1 MVCVKMWARWALG
14 ALVVALGACGGG
26 GGGGGGGSS
35 NNGLRLTV
43 DSSRVD
49 FTVLEGAPA
58 GQGAQTVTARLS
70 GGSGNESV
78 FIGVDATGQGVLLP
92 IGVTIDTVARTGVAS
107 VAPNAALAA
116 GTYNGTL
123 RVLACLD
130 AACNSPISGSP
141 FTINYGTTVQPR
153 FKASVNS
160 LAFASAESVR
170 PAAQTVALTLPAGVS
185 AATYNVRY
193 SGPNAGWLL
202 VERSGLNYTVRP
214 EADLLAGSYSADIEF
229 DAGAT
234 QPRVTVRVQHVVS
247 TGLVV
252 QPLVEA
258 RITSTSPASANS
270 GAVMVSAAPGVGP
283 GTWTA
288 TSLSPWLRLSSTTG
302 ALGTPLQW
310 SIDPEG
316 FKALPNGAS
325 TDAQVFVASGTTLT
339 PQVLTLRLS
348 KDVAEFQGIDTL
360 AVLAGEAGEVL
371 IHGRLLDEAGLQ
383 QRVVASGFTP
393 GALTVRSPRLL
404 SLQVGALAA
413 GSYTLTLPTASGL
426 PTRSVQLQVLAPV
439 DRGAQVVATTGIK
452 GGAQWDPI
460 TQSLFV
466 HNISQSSVMRFQ
478 LGGSVAQPSAT
489 VSSRVIAGLM
499 GIALSPDR
507 RSVIAITATGTL
519 LRLSTQDLSTQTST
533 ELGRTVA
540 EGTSVGLPLLV
551 TGDQRLLMSQG
562 SQWAGALYVDLETDR
577 VLPLPTGNFT
587 FYSGPWGRVSP
598 NGQRALIVQTAGLSP
613 APPLL
618 RRDAADGLLSPV
630 VGNAPSF
637 FYRGA
642 SDRRGTRW
650 VLDGRVYTYDMVQQG
665 MLQPVPPDG
674 WFGQEA
680 VMSRDGS
687 RTYLYTRNAVL
698 SQSRIFALDT
708 GASLGTGYVF
718 PSLGTLEPWLEP
730 SCSNQVQNESCNG
743 YATRVVLTDDDR
755 TLLLIGDRQL
765 AVVPIPAN
773 LRGGPLPAT
782 AQTTRWMGPARR

>member
-1 MVCVKMWARWALG
+1 MVCMKRWSRCALG
-14 ALVVALGACGGG
+14 ALVLVLAACGGG

-35 NNGLRLTV
+35 NNGLRLSV

-49 FTVLEGAPA
+49 FSVLEGAPA
-58 GQGAQTVTARLS
+58 GQGALTVTARLT

-78 FIGVDATGQGVLLP
+78 YIGVEATGQGVLLP
-92 IGVTIDTVARTGVAS
+92 IGVTIDTATRTGVAT

-116 GTYNGTL
+116 GSYSGTL

-141 FTINYGTTVQPR
+141 FVINYGTTVQPR
-153 FKASVNS
+153 FKASVGS
-160 LAFASAESVR
+160 LAFAAPETAQ
-170 PAAQTVALTLPAGVS
+170 PAAKTLSLTLPSGVS
-185 AATYNVRY
+185 AATHAVRY
-193 SGPNAGWLL
+193 GSGATGWLQL
-202 VERSGLNYTVRP
+202 EAVGSTYSVRP
-214 EADLLAGSYSADIEF
+214 SASLGAGSYTAEIDF
-229 DAGAT
+229 DAGT
-234 QPRVTVRVQHVVS
+234 QPRVTVSVRHVVS
-247 TGLVV
+247 VGLVV
-252 QPLVEA
+252 TPLVET

-270 GAVMVSAAPGVGP
+270 DSVAVEAAPGVAA

-288 TSLSPWLRLSSTTG
+288 STTSPWLRLTRATG

-310 SIDPEG
+310 AVDPEG
-316 FKALPNGAS
+316 FKALPNGAI
-325 TDAQVFVASGTTLT
+325 TDAQVTVTGGAGLT
-339 PQVLTLRLS
+339 PQVLTLRLT

-383 QRVVASGFTP
+383 QRLVATGFVP
-393 GALTVRSPRLL
+393 GALTVRSPKLL

-426 PTRSVQLQVLAPV
+426 PTRTVRLQVLPAV
-439 DRGAQVVATTGIK
+439 DRGAQVVATTGLK
-452 GGAQWDPI
+452 GGTLWDPI

-478 LGGSVAQPSAT
+478 LTGNAAQPGAT

-499 GIALSPDR
+499 GIAFSPDR
-507 RSVIAITATGTL
+507 ASVIAVTATGTL
-519 LRLSTQDLSTQTST
+519 LRLSTQDLATLTST

-540 EGTSVGLPLLV
+540 EGTSVGLPLVV

-618 RRDAADGLLSPV
+618 RRDAADGALSPV
-630 VGNAPSF
+630 IGNAPSF

-680 VMSRDGS
+680 VMSRDGT
-687 RTYLYTRNAVL
+687 RTYLYTRNAAL
-698 SQSRIFALDT
+698 SQSRIFVLDT
-708 GASLGTGYVF
+708 GAPLGTGYIYPV
-718 PSLGTLEPWLEP
+718 LGTLEPWLEP

-765 AVVPIPAN
+765 AVVPVPSH
-773 LRGGPLPAT
+773 LRGGPLPAAVQAT
-782 AQTTRWMGPARR
+782 QRMGPASR

>member
-1 MVCVKMWARWALG
+1 MKNATRWALG
-14 ALVVALGACGGG
+14 ALVLVLGACGGG
-26 GGGGGGGSS
+26 GGGGGGPS

-49 FTVLEGAPA
+49 FTVLEGATP

-70 GGSGNESV
+70 GGNGNESV
-78 FIGVDATGQGVLLP
+78 FIGVEATGQGVLLP

-153 FKASVNS
+153 FKASVGS
-160 LAFASAESVR
+160 LAFAAAESVQ
-170 PAAQTVALTLPAGVS
+170 AAAKTLTLTLPSGVS
-185 AATYNVRY
+185 AATHTVRY
-193 SGPNAGWLL
+193 GSGATGWLQ
-202 VERSGLNYTVRP
+202 VDATGSSYSIRPGTGL
-214 EADLLAGSYSADIEF
+214 AAGSYNAQIDF
-229 DAGAT
+229 DAGS
-234 QPRVTVRVQHVVS
+234 QPRVTVDVQHVVS
-247 TGLVV
+247 AGLVLA
-252 QPLVEA
+252 PLVEA

-270 GAVMVSAAPGVGP
+270 GSVAVDAAPGVAA

-288 TSLSPWLRLSSTTG
+288 STASPWLRLASTTG

-316 FKALPNGAS
+316 FRALPNGAS
-325 TDAQVFVASGTTLT
+325 TDARVTVTAGALT
-339 PQVLTLRLS
+339 PQVLTLRLN

-383 QRVVASGFTP
+383 QRVVATGFTP
-393 GALTVRSPRLL
+393 GALTVRSPKLL

-452 GGAQWDPI
+452 GGVQWDPI

-540 EGTSVGLPLLV
+540 EGTSVGLPLVV

-562 SQWAGALYVDLETDR
+562 SQFAGALYVDLETDR

-698 SQSRIFALDT
+698 SQSRIFVLDT
-708 GASLGTGYVF
+708 GASLGTGYIF

-782 AQTTRWMGPARR
+782 AQGTRWMGPARR

>member
-1 MVCVKMWARWALG
+1 MVCMKKWARCALG
-14 ALVVALGACGGG
+14 ALVLVLAACGG

-35 NNGLRLTV
+35 NNGLRLSV

-58 GQGAQTVTARLS
+58 GQGAQTVTARLT

-78 FIGVDATGQGVLLP
+78 FIGVEATGQGVLLP
-92 IGVTIDTVARTGVAS
+92 IGVTIDTVARTGVAT

-141 FTINYGTTVQPR
+141 FVINYGTTVQPR
-153 FKASVNS
+153 FKASVNN
-160 LAFASAESVR
+160 LAFASAESVQ

-193 SGPNAGWLL
+193 SGPNAGWLQ
-202 VERSGLNYTVRP
+202 VQPSGLTYTVRP

-234 QPRVTVRVQHVVS
+234 QPRLTVRVQHVVS
-247 TGLVV
+247 EGLVV

-270 GAVMVSAAPGVGP
+270 GTVMVSAAPGVGP

-288 TSLSPWLRLSSTTG
+288 TSLSPWLRLASTTG

-339 PQVLTLRLS
+339 PQVLTLRLN

-360 AVLAGEAGEVL
+360 AVLAGEPGEVL
-371 IHGRLLDEAGLQ
+371 VYGRLLDEAGLQ
-383 QRVVASGFTP
+383 QRLVASGFTP
-393 GALTVRSPRLL
+393 GALTVRSSKLL
-404 SLQVGALAA
+404 SVQVGALAA
-413 GSYTLTLPTASGL
+413 GNYTLTLPTASGL
-426 PTRSVQLQVLAPV
+426 PTRTVQLQVLPAV
-439 DRGAQVVATTGIK
+439 DRGPQVVATTGLK
-452 GGAQWDPI
+452 AAPLWDPI

-466 HNISQSSVMRFQ
+466 HNTSQSSVMRFQ
-478 LGGSVAQPSAT
+478 LFGSVAQPGAT

-519 LRLSTQDLSTQTST
+519 LRLSTQDLTTQTSA
-533 ELGRTVA
+533 ELGRTVSESA
-540 EGTSVGLPLLV
+540 WVGLPLVV

-562 SQWAGALYVDLETDR
+562 GQWAGVLYADLETDR
-577 VLPLPTGNFT
+577 VLPLPAGNFT

-618 RRDAADGLLSPV
+618 RRDAADGLLTPV

-637 FYRGA
+637 FYRAA

-650 VLDGRVYTYDMVQQG
+650 VLDGRVFSYDMVEEG
-665 MLQPVPPDG
+665 MLATVPPDG

-698 SQSRIFALDT
+698 SQSRIFVLDT
-708 GASLGTGYVF
+708 STPRGAGYAYPV
-718 PSLGTLEPWLEP
+718 LGTLEPWLEP
-730 SCSNQVQNESCNG
+730 SCSDQVQSDSCNG
-743 YATRVVLTDDDR
+743 YATRLVLTDDDR
-755 TLLLIGDRQL
+755 TLLAIGDRQL

-782 AQTTRWMGPARR
+782 AQGTRWMGPARR

>member
-1 MVCVKMWARWALG
+1 MVCMKKSARWALG
-14 ALVVALGACGGG
+14 ALVLVLAACGG

-35 NNGLRLTV
+35 NNGLRLSV
-43 DSSRVD
+43 DSSRVNL
-49 FTVLEGAPA
+49 TVLEGAPA

-78 FIGVDATGQGVLLP
+78 FIGVEATGQGVLLP
-92 IGVTIDTVARTGVAS
+92 IGVTIDTVARTGVAT

-116 GTYNGTL
+116 GSYNGTL

-130 AACNSPISGSP
+130 AACSSPISGSP
-141 FTINYGTTVQPR
+141 FVINYGTTVQPR
-153 FKASVNS
+153 FKASVNN
-160 LAFASAESVR
+160 LAFAAAESVQA
-170 PAAQTVALTLPAGVS
+170 AAQTLTLTFPAGVS
-185 AATYNVRY
+185 AATHTVRY
-193 SGPNAGWLL
+193 SGTASGWLR
-202 VERSGLNYTVRP
+202 VEPSGSSYTVRP
-214 EADLLAGSYSADIEF
+214 AADLLAGSYSASIEF
-229 DAGAT
+229 DAGTT
-234 QPRVTVRVQHVVS
+234 QPRVTVPVQHVVS
-247 TGLVV
+247 AGLVV
-252 QPLVEA
+252 TPLVET

-270 GAVMVSAAPGVGP
+270 GAVAVDVAPGVAA

-288 TSLSPWLRLSSTTG
+288 STTSPWLRLASTTG

-316 FKALPNGAS
+316 FRALPNGAS
-325 TDAQVFVASGTTLT
+325 ADAQVAVAAGTSLS

-360 AVLAGEAGEVL
+360 AVLAGEPGEVL

-393 GALTVRSPRLL
+393 GALTVRSPQLL

-426 PTRSVQLQVLAPV
+426 PTRTVALQVLAAV
-439 DRGAQVVATTGIK
+439 DRGAQVVATTGLK
-452 GGAQWDPI
+452 AAAQWDPI

-466 HNISQSSVMRFQ
+466 HNTSQSSVMRFQ
-478 LGGSVAQPSAT
+478 LFGSVAQPGAT

-540 EGTSVGLPLLV
+540 EGTSVGMPIMV

-577 VLPLPTGNFT
+577 VLSLPTGNFT
-587 FYSGPWGRVSP
+587 FYGGPWGRVSP

-618 RRDAADGLLSPV
+618 RRDAADGVLAPV
-630 VGNAPSF
+630 VGSAPSF
-637 FYRGA
+637 FYRAA

-698 SQSRIFALDT
+698 SQSRIFVLDT
-708 GASLGTGYVF
+708 GAALGTGYIY
-718 PSLGTLEPWLEP
+718 PTLGTLEPWLEP

-743 YATRVVLTDDDR
+743 YATRLVLTDDDR
-755 TLLLIGDRQL
+755 TLLAIGDRQL
-765 AVVPIPAN
+765 AVVPIPAH

-782 AQTTRWMGPARR
+782 AQGLRWMGPARR

>member
-1 MVCVKMWARWALG
+1 VSTA
-14 ALVVALGACGGG
+14 
-26 GGGGGGGSS
+26 
-35 NNGLRLTV
+35 T
-43 DSSRVD
+43 
-49 FTVLEGAPA
+49 
-58 GQGAQTVTARLS
+58 QTVRY
-70 GGSGNESV
+70 GSG
-78 FIGVDATGQGVLLP
+78 ATGWLQVE
-92 IGVTIDTVARTGVAS
+92 ATGSTYSIRPGAG
-107 VAPNAALAA
+107 LGA
-116 GTYNGTL
+116 GTYT
-123 RVLACLD
+123 
-130 AACNSPISGSP
+130 
-141 FTINYGTTVQPR
+141 
-153 FKASVNS
+153 
-160 LAFASAESVR
+160 AEI
-170 PAAQTVALTLPAGVS
+170 
-185 AATYNVRY
+185 
-193 SGPNAGWLL
+193 
-202 VERSGLNYTVRP
+202 
-214 EADLLAGSYSADIEF
+214 DF
-229 DAGAT
+229 DAGT
-234 QPRVTVRVQHVVS
+234 QPRVTVGVQHVVS
-247 TGLVV
+247 AGLVV
-252 QPLVEA
+252 APQVDVQV
-258 RITSTSPASANS
+258 TSTSPASVNS
-270 GAVMVSAAPGVGP
+270 GSVAVEAAPGVAAGA
-283 GTWTA
+283 WTA
-288 TSLSPWLRLSSTTG
+288 TTGSPWLRLTRATG
-302 ALGTPLQW
+302 AFGTPLQW

-316 FKALPNGAS
+316 FKALPNGA
-325 TDAQVFVASGTTLT
+325 TTEAQVTVAGAAGLT

-426 PTRSVQLQVLAPV
+426 PTRTVQLQVLPAV

-782 AQTTRWMGPARR
+782 AQTTRWMGPARL